1 MRQIFALVSAIGLL
15 MMLGAG
21 AAVAHPHDWDDVTY
35 MDPHPHALLIGA
47 DFTVNLPPEEGEPPI
62 LVHGYE
68 RCVDLAAGQ
77 TLPTAAQHN
86 LVHQGQ
92 PGQHALLSNAGHLV
106 VPYSCGE
113 LPIVNGD

>member
-1 MRQIFALVSAIGLL
+1 MRQILALVSAIGLL

-21 AAVAHPHDWDDVTY
+21 AAAAHPHDWDDVTY

-47 DFTVNLPPEEGEPPI
+47 DFTEQDAMPPI

-68 RCVDLAAGQ
+68 RCVDLAGGQ

-92 PGQHALLSNAGHLV
+92 PGQHALPSNAGHLV
-106 VPYSCGE
+106 VPYNCGE
-113 LPIVNGD
+113 VPIVNGD